1 MIRYKVSI
9 LEELKKAGYS
19 AYRLRQEQVIAE
31 STIQRLLKNGTC
43 FRLVCFDSVCR
54 ILLCQPGDL
63 FEWIP
68 DGKGEE
74 DDG

>member
-31 STIQRLLKNGTC
+31 STIQRLRKNGTGI
-43 FRLVCFDSVCR
+43 RVDSLDAVCR
-54 ILLCQPGDL
+54 ILRCQPGDL
-63 FEWIP
+63 IEWIP

>member
-31 STIQRLLKNGTC
+31 STIQRLRKNGTGIW
-43 FRLVCFDSVCR
+43 VDSLDAVCR
-54 ILLCQPGDL
+54 ILRCQPGDL
-63 FEWIP
+63 IEWIP